1 MRIAV
6 SGSHS
11 LGKST
16 IVNDW
21 MAQHPG
27 FLREE
32 EPFRALGLYGPY
44 EILFR
49 DASTKLHNGI
59 QLFYNISRIHR
70 YGNFADDVIFD
81 RAPVDYLAYSQYTA
95 NQGSTDIDD
104 AFVES
109 MVPAVRE
116 SLDHLDILAFVPR
129 SEDWPVAMED
139 DGIRPVDYAYRDE
152 VDAIFKQIYR
162 EGRFQVFP
170 EKNSPL
176 LVELGGS
183 RETRLSQLQE
193 AIDAVTAA
201 RLAALSKI
209 ADEQQAGR

>member
-32 EPFRALGLYGPY
+32 EPYRALGLYGPY

-152 VDAIFKQIYR
+152 VDAIFKEIYR

-176 LVELGGS
+176 LVELCGS

-201 RLAALSKI
+201 RLATLSKI

>member
-32 EPFRALGLYGPY
+32 EPYRALGLYGPY

-95 NQGSTDIDD
+95 NQASTDIDD

-152 VDAIFKQIYR
+152 VDAIFKEIYR

>member
-32 EPFRALGLYGPY
+32 EPYRALGLYGPY

-95 NQGSTDIDD
+95 NQGTTDIDA

-152 VDAIFKQIYR
+152 VDAIFKEIYR

-201 RLAALSKI
+201 RLATP
-209 ADEQQAGR
+209 

>member
-1 MRIAV
+1 M
-6 SGSHS
+6 
-11 LGKST
+11 GKST
-16 IVNDW
+16 VVNDW

-32 EPFRALGLYGPY
+32 EPYRALGLYGPY

-152 VDAIFKQIYR
+152 VDAIFKEIYR

>member
-32 EPFRALGLYGPY
+32 EHYRALGLYGPY